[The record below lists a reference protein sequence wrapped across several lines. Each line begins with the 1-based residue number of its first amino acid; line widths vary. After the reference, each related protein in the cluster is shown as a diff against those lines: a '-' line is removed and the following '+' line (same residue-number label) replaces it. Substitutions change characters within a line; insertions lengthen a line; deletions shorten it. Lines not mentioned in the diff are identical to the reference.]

1 MSVSEKKPR
10 RTTRVAVAGP
20 GALASVLLIGAVAFG
35 ASSLRGPSAD
45 AADPDPRSRAAEPKP
60 SLAIIAHRTDGPDH
74 AAKPDP
80 KPTAKPKASVTPKD
94 EKPKDEA
101 NDKPKD
107 EAKAEA
113 PKPAEKPA
121 DKPKADAPKA
131 PDKPKATAKPKPA
144 PTTPTALI
152 LEGWTKETKVKLAWK
167 AYAGEGFEYYKVVR
181 STDATVTW
189 PAGAGDT
196 VIGVIGDPKAPWW
209 ADKPACGV
217 ASSYRVFAVRSGEG
231 GYVTLGAS
239 NLVTVT
245 VPCAPE
251 PTPHETKPIGLTVQP
266 LTGEG
271 MKLTWDACAVDGFIA
286 YKVVRSLTNPD
297 PRYPLN
303 DGTEL
308 IAAIGDPGQTQL
320 LDPAVTAGQTW
331 TYRVLAVGE
340 GSDGKIV
347 LCQSAAVAATAP

>member
-1 MSVSEKKPR
+1 MPAPEKLGS
-10 RTTRVAVAGP
+10 TRLVAAVP
-20 GALASVLLIGAVAFG
+20 GALTAVLLVGAVAFG
-35 ASSLRGPSAD
+35 ATTLRSTAP
-45 AADPDPRSRAAEPKP
+45 AAEPTP
-60 SLAIIAHRTDGPDH
+60 V
-74 AAKPDP
+74 AKPADGADATPKPRISVAIDLENADP
-80 KPTAKPKASVTPKD
+80 KPTAVPAKPKPDATPKP
-94 EKPKDEA
+94 KPSPEEETK
-101 NDKPKD
+101 
-107 EAKAEA
+107 KAEQPVATDQPKTEPA
-113 PKPAEKPA
+113 P
-121 DKPKADAPKA
+121 
-131 PDKPKATAKPKPA
+131 PKATDKPKPA
-144 PTTPTALI
+144 PAPAEPVALA
-152 LEGWTKETKVKLAWK
+152 LEGWPKDGKVKLAWK
-167 AYAGEGFEYYKVVR
+167 PYGYDGFEYYKVVR

-196 VIGVIGDPKAPWW
+196 VIGVIGDAKATWW

-308 IAAIGDPGQTQL
+308 IAAIGDPGHTQL
-320 LDPAVTAGQTW
+320 LDAAVTAGQTW

-340 GSDGKIV
+340 GSDDKIV
-347 LCQSAAVAATAP
+347 LCQSVAVAATAA